1 MTYKDYIKYR
11 SVWMG
16 AAILWIILF
25 HLHLPGDS
33 FFVTKI
39 CNLGYAG
46 SDIFYFASGL
56 GIWFSLQHTPD
67 VKTFYKKRA
76 HRILPMYWCF
86 IVVWLGFRFWICEMT
101 IPMAVGNLL
110 GIQVLF
116 GLDGAFNWY
125 ITYLLL
131 FYLLAPL
138 IRLLY
143 LKLKQDRLCML
154 FLAVLFLVLFLTC
167 HVSQLTIGLSRL
179 PVFSLGML
187 FGKMTEEKNEISLPQ
202 TVVMLC
208 LLPVGLG
215 LALYFGAD
223 VLRGWYTGLM
233 WYPLILS
240 VPGTCMVLSLLG
252 RSTEKFRP
260 AKKGVLPFLGEHTM
274 ELYYVHIFVLEVYEK
289 VFLLRMGNT
298 FSYLHLPVLAAI
310 IALLSRLLKKI
321 TDLIK
326 PL

>member
-1 MTYKDYIKYR
+1 
-11 SVWMG
+11 MG

-39 CNLGYAG
+39 ANLGYAG

-56 GIWFSLQHTPD
+56 GIWFSLQNTPNAR
-67 VKTFYKKRA
+67 TFYKKRA
-76 HRILPMYWCF
+76 RRILPMYWCF
-86 IVVWLGFRFWICEMT
+86 IVVWLAFRFLIREMT

-138 IRLLY
+138 IRLIYQKIKKDL
-143 LKLKQDRLCML
+143 LCVA
-154 FLAVLFLVLFLTC
+154 FLAALLLVLFLTC
-167 HVSQLTIGLSRL
+167 HVSQITIGLSRL

-187 FGKMTEEKNEISLPQ
+187 FGKMKEEKKEISLTQ

-208 LLPVGLG
+208 LLPVGFG
-215 LALYFGAD
+215 LASYFGTD
-223 VLRGWYTGLM
+223 VLRGWYTGLI

-240 VPGTCMVLSLLG
+240 VPGICMLLSLLG
-252 RSTEKFRP
+252 RSTEKFWP
-260 AKKGVLPFLGEHTM
+260 AKKGILSFLGEHTM

-289 VFLLRMGNT
+289 VFLLRMGNN
-298 FSYLHLPVLAAI
+298 FSYLHLPVLFAV
-310 IALLSRLLKKI
+310 IALLSFLLRKASEGI
-321 TDLIK
+321 
-326 PL
+326 PLVSEPLL